1 MSSELLS
8 KTEWHSCLGCQA
20 ECKERQKA
28 TSGAQGW
35 GVLGCRTC
43 CSTSPCSQAFLI
55 AFTSDFLPRM
65 YYEYVHN
72 SSLHGYV
79 NFTLATPLAG
89 GSPPPAPSGSSPHL
103 LGLGFAL
110 LCGQCHRKCFSTAA
124 FSRVQV
130 VQPLSEGPRG
140 PGSSLG

>member
-55 AFTSDFLPRM
+55 AFTSDFLPRV

-79 NFTLATPLAG
+79 NFTLAY
-89 GSPPPAPSGSSPHL
+89 APSDFVLRSNTSCRWEPPSRPIWLLSSFAWA
-103 LGLGFAL
+103 GICFAL
-110 LCGQCHRKCFSTAA
+110 WPVSQKMF
-124 FSRVQV
+124 
-130 VQPLSEGPRG
+130 
-140 PGSSLG
+140 